1 MENTP
6 SNKFNTINNVIDWF
20 RQMPKTVSIILA
32 FLIVIIVG
40 GYFIFEKKNESDEIN
55 RDVIL
60 KQMDYNREVQRV
72 IDSVNAIEKER
83 YVRRSLKDEIE
94 KRETIRRYS
103 DLFDEETHVTLW
115 WLHDSGDP
123 LSPGSKTLISVK
135 YSSTKD
141 VNLDLMA
148 DWQDRPAYG
157 GHIYLARTAIE
168 NGYSYVPDL
177 DNPSEEF
184 SGKALQYSKMI
195 GNESFIIVF
204 LKNNDNSYWFITAGF
219 KSKNVLEK
227 YPRLGIGL
235 DNLAQQLRPLIY
247 TAPEYLKL

>member
-94 KRETIRRYS
+94 IRETIRRYS

-135 YSSTKD
+135 YSSNET
-141 VNLDLMA
+141 
-148 DWQDRPAYG
+148 QSTE
-157 GHIYLARTAIE
+157 I
-168 NGYSYVPDL
+168 
-177 DNPSEEF
+177 PS
-184 SGKALQYSKMI
+184 L
-195 GNESFIIVF
+195 
-204 LKNNDNSYWFITAGF
+204 
-219 KSKNVLEK
+219 
-227 YPRLGIGL
+227 
-235 DNLAQQLRPLIY
+235 
-247 TAPEYLKL
+247 